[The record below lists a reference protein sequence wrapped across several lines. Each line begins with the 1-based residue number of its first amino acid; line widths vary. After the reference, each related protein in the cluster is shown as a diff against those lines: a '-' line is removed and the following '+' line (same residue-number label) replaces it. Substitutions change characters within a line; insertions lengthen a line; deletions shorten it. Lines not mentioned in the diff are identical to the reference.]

1 MQKSTFR
8 HASFLCSTQTLLCK
22 CCLDSIA
29 LSLTGELVFTVK
41 AGAHAGVPVQRH
53 RSICL
58 VTIAAAC
65 SFSYRQPFAAGII
78 ASIHIFCCC
87 CGYQPSLHVCRKEIC
102 SCRRQPPHGASL
114 CSTQIPCHPRCS
126 FEVHVRLTDGV
137 ITLVLF
143 AHREKTYLCR
153 RQPRYGAPLCS
164 TQASSWIISWASAG
178 CQALLCCAGCS
189 ALLRWACNL
198 LMMPWSASSVW
209 TSSTTL
215 LPGFLRAH
223 RSASL
228 LFCFMPNLEEKEVMT
243 TISARIHQRLWAM
256 LC

>member
-1 MQKSTFR
+1 MQECQ
-8 HASFLCSTQTLLCK
+8 CSV
-22 CCLDSIA
+22 IEAFA
-29 LSLTGELVFTVK
+29 LSLLLL
-41 AGAHAGVPVQRH
+41 HA
-53 RSICL
+53 
-58 VTIAAAC
+58 
-65 SFSYRQPFAAGII
+65 
-78 ASIHIFCCC
+78 
-87 CGYQPSLHVCRKEIC
+87 
-102 SCRRQPPHGASL
+102 ASL
-114 CSTQIPCHPRCS
+114 TGNLLLGDHCQHTHPLLLLWLSAFIACLQEGNLLVQEAATTWGISVQHTQQFLVILAVP
-126 FEVHVRLTDGV
+126 FEVYVRLTDGV

-153 RQPRYGAPLCS
+153 RRPRYGAPLCS

-189 ALLRWACNL
+189 ALLHWACNL
-198 LMMPWSASSVW
+198 LMMPWNASSAS

-243 TISARIHQRLWAM
+243 TISTRIHQRLWACLVDLSERFCNSTNYM
-256 LC
+256 HVSHVHVFPCQASSRLSTMPAG